1 MKDAPRQEAIGDGH
15 EPIVVIGMRR
25 TGSRVHAINGLK
37 TGRIGYLG
45 LDVYEQE
52 EKLFFNDLS
61 ENVIQDDIIMRL
73 LSFPNVL
80 ITSHQG
86 FFTEEA
92 LSQIAQITLGNVD
105 DFEAGIALKNL
116 VV

>member
-1 MKDAPRQEAIGDGH
+1 M
-15 EPIVVIGMRR
+15 
-25 TGSRVHAINGLK
+25 
-37 TGRIGYLG
+37 
-45 LDVYEQE
+45 YEQE

-92 LSQIAQITLGNVD
+92 LSQIAQITIANVD